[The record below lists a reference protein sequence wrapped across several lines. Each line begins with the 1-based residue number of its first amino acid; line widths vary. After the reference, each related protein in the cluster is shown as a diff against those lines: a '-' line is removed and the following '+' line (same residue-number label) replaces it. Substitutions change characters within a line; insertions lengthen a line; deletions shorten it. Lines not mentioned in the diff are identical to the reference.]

1 MKNPFAVLAKPILT
15 PDVEPKASA
24 SQFTMN
30 VVMLPRKMDQD
41 TDIGGPNHRFPVT
54 QHSAIIAARSQ
65 DRQVRERA
73 FATILESYWKPAYKY
88 IRIKWQ
94 AGNEDAKDLNQ
105 SIFPTPIEKD
115 HFA

>member
-1 MKNPFAVLAKPILT
+1 MTNRFAVLAKPILT

-30 VVMLPRKMDQD
+30 VIMLPRKMDQD

-73 FATILESYWKPAYKY
+73 FATIVEGLLETCLQIHST
-88 IRIKWQ
+88 Q
-94 AGNEDAKDLNQ
+94 VAGSKRRCEG
-105 SIFPTPIEKD
+105 F
-115 HFA
+115 